1 MSKQS
6 NASKEQDKT
15 EHKMVTK
22 ENLDNSSSSN
32 PNNTSSL
39 TNLKNNKLPEEN
51 EINAFKQS
59 EEISQTKE
67 IQLPNEV
74 KSDNIIM
81 ENKDDS
87 KKSLKKENKLNLSDI
102 KNEIIEIKKQI
113 IDEKKQEK
121 NKIRTSSSK
130 GKEEIPTRFNSSK
143 AISVLEEDIKKNKK
157 VLDDEEISEKLI
169 NSKIEQ
175 NKNPDEIL
183 NDISLLLSK
192 KVKIEK
198 IVKNEYF
205 TYKDF
210 QILNDLKA
218 TKLNN
223 SIYYSNPNISLNM
236 ISLLSRNIY
245 ELNIKT
251 NSLKNDINILKCD
264 IRKNDSEIQNLKNDK
279 LKKDVEIKNL
289 NDYKK
294 ESEEKIKDHED
305 MINSLK
311 KQLEELSKSINSK
324 NSNMKTNNKISNK
337 EKDWNLINMNKAKQ
351 NYARLLNILENID
364 IIDKYIE
371 LCLIDLY
378 KNDEKKV
385 LKRIKSKYLL
395 YDECS
400 AEYFKISDDASYVVG
415 IIIDNLDIKINENN
429 IKKMEELFNY
439 FEKKIES
446 SKFKEI
452 FIALKQMVF
461 GINTEKFLDC
471 KSIDIKMQN
480 IDIISGIISYSFM
493 LESQNKLKNIEN
505 LFYCAM
511 IYFALDFYGLSDLKL
526 LIGDKKIVIKEVMG
540 KIINS
545 INYKNFDI
553 NTAKFSK

>member
-15 EHKMVTK
+15 EHKMLTK

-102 KNEIIEIKKQI
+102 KNEIIEIKRQI

-130 GKEEIPTRFNSSK
+130 GKAEIPTRFDSSK

-175 NKNPDEIL
+175 NKNTDEIL
-183 NDISLLLSK
+183 YDISLLLSK

-198 IVKNEYF
+198 IIKNEYF

-236 ISLLSRNIY
+236 ISLLSRNIN
-245 ELNIKT
+245 ELNIKS

-264 IRKNDSEIQNLKNDK
+264 IRKNDSEIQNL
-279 LKKDVEIKNL
+279 

-294 ESEEKIKDHED
+294 ESEEKIKEHED

-311 KQLEELSKSINSK
+311 KQLEELRKSINSK

-337 EKDWNLINMNKAKQ
+337 EKDWNLININNAKQ

-371 LCLIDLY
+371 FCLIDLY

-471 KSIDIKMQN
+471 KSIDIKIQN